1 MATNIRLRA
10 RTQTTNIKLSFTNDR
25 CDLICALQ
33 QAELKQG
40 TVFFLFSFFSFIWN
54 PEERLSEADSPAW
67 TGWPTGDRILIWDL
81 VCAWWSSAAIVPPTP
96 THRCS
101 IKSPD
106 PCVCLCVSDRAAERK
121 KMTAQI
127 GCVPKFHVWG
137 VDKKCARTCVHVLY
151 SLSASLSVWTPVTTT
166 GTGSLRAEVCDSA
179 AVMDRAG
186 LKAMPNGLHSIQ
198 KLVTT
203 CLSLKT
209 FTSLLLLGCKNE

>member
-1 MATNIRLRA
+1 MATNICLRA

-40 TVFFLFSFFSFIWN
+40 TVLFFSFFYFIWN
-54 PEERLSEADSPAW
+54 PGGRLSEADSPAW

-106 PCVCLCVSDRAAERK
+106 PCVCLCVRDRAAERK
-121 KMTAQI
+121 
-127 GCVPKFHVWG
+127 
-137 VDKKCARTCVHVLY
+137 RN
-151 SLSASLSVWTPVTTT
+151 
-166 GTGSLRAEVCDSA
+166 DSA
-179 AVMDRAG
+179 NRVCAQVSCVRSRQKVCTHMWACAVQFVCFPVG
-186 LKAMPNGLHSIQ
+186 LNACNDDWYWQPEGGGLWLSCNNGQSWAECNAKWTAFSPEISHHMSFFENIH
-198 KLVTT
+198 VFATT
-203 CLSLKT
+203 W
-209 FTSLLLLGCKNE
+209 